1 MNDRGRTRSSA
12 QKAGTSYAYQHST
25 VNYTPDHSIDV
36 GDSYTSYTSYMPS
49 VFQRPVQSDVNL
61 LLQSEDFIRAG
72 LFYRAADA
80 YNWHLNP
87 ITYMEQQM
95 GGYARL

>member
-1 MNDRGRTRSSA
+1 MNNRGRTRSLA
-12 QKAGTSYAYQHST
+12 QRAGTSNAYHHST
-25 VNYTPDHSIDV
+25 SELIDSYNPQHTIDV
-36 GDSYTSYTSYMPS
+36 GRSYMP
-49 VFQRPVQSDVNL
+49 PVYQYPPQSDVNL

-80 YNWHLNP
+80 YNWRLNP

-95 GGYARL
+95 GGYARLQ